1 MEISQEYKMLENR
14 IKISSII
21 KNQLPD
27 FVKEEFPLVNEFLSQ
42 YYLSIESKGS
52 PLDILQNI
60 DQYIKVDNLTNLVE
74 FTNLNSDVT
83 IFDDQILVDSTK
95 GFPNSYGLLL
105 VDDEIITYTGVTQ
118 NNISGSC
125 NISVGSTIAYVSN
138 IDSSLYTGRQFF
150 LPSLNKSV
158 NIVSISPDFVILSE
172 VVLEDADIDLGYSED
187 DIYDFI
193 IDSPQ
198 FTGCVRGF
206 NGITSYDDPNKVD
219 QLVFKETERSEHKKN
234 PDNFDLTIK
243 NKVSNLS
250 ILFLKEFFIKIKK
263 QVTPGL
269 ENKDFYELL
278 NENLFIKQS
287 NNLYTSKGTESSFKI
302 LFGALYGVNPRL
314 ILPRDY
320 LIQPSDAQFRVTQ
333 DLVVEKISGNPL
345 NLINGTLYQDKDING
360 LFSDARGTISDVKRI
375 SRGGEVYYTLSL
387 DSGYDKDIDV
397 FGSIKSNFQIHPKTI
412 LTSKIFENST
422 YLDVDSTIGFPN
434 FGELIINLDLNFN
447 GVDDVTILVTYTS
460 KVLNQ
465 FLGCSGIILPDALKD
480 EGISAGTEVRINNFA
495 YGFDSNNEI
504 VKIGI
509 TGVVSGIDS
518 FTTNSYYEQGDI
530 INIKTLGEDC
540 LSVKE
545 NNWFFNISTNYDIK
559 NIVDLS
565 PQQNSTVASKDLKIT
580 LFDNHSFFKGDG
592 LELFFSSN
600 ENFSGTITEI
610 GNSKEIF
617 VKTDLNIPI
626 SFLSLGSKIRKKIS
640 KLNVSN
646 DSVKNSDPSTID
658 TYRAY
663 NVNVQ
668 NTYVDYE
675 NSLYVTSPS
684 LPNYLNKQI
693 VVDDFSYEFSNIVL
707 SEDNSILVINTQ
719 TTIQNSNLL
728 NHGYYT
734 GDSVIF
740 RPSNLSNIKV
750 DGIGLT
756 TSVFFVKVDDENT
769 IKLSRSRENI
779 FNEKFVTITGNLNGS
794 RLEVLNFNDIN
805 FNSLK
810 LKAQNLVKKISKPEL
825 VEEKNETE
833 PGTTGIFVNG
843 VELLNYKSA
852 DKVFYGPIEK
862 ILVTSSG
869 NDYDVINPPNL
880 VITDSIGSGCTA
892 YCSVIGKLERIDI
905 IDPGFDYIEEPS
917 ITISG
922 GNGSG
927 AKARSRIIN
936 SVHAPEFNSETVN
949 LSNNTIEFF
958 DLHKFVNNEKVIYET
973 DGQKSV
979 LGVTTNSEYYVS
991 ILDSFTIKLHNNLSD
1006 SISGSNPVIFNEE
1019 GRGIHRLKS
1028 VLSKKKISSIE
1039 IISSGS
1045 GYQNKQTRVSG
1056 INTASNTLS
1065 IINHGYSDGEIITYY
1080 PQSTSIVG
1088 LTSSKSYY
1096 VTKVSDNEIKLSQI
1110 GPETDPKLFY
1120 TTNQHIDFRITSSS
1134 SHYFNYPP
1142 ITATLNGRVGISST
1156 SGQDY
1161 FAKIVPIFRG
1171 EIQSVFVENGGV
1183 GYGSSDIIN
1192 FDRQPNI
1199 FLVQGSGAQITPIV
1213 KDGSIEKVIIQSP
1226 GLNYKSVPKIVVNG
1240 DGFGAILVPIVSNGS
1255 ISEVKVISKGFGYT
1269 QDNTFLSIFTPG
1281 NGAKFKSTIKNWQI
1295 NLVQK
1300 YISNKKIYED
1310 DGILF
1315 NGLNDLQYGHLYPSR
1330 SLRSSIYSKLSSS
1343 VSTEEKYIVD
1353 LQLNSAGREIN
1364 SNSHS
1369 PIIGWAYDGNPI
1381 YGPYGSSFGNS
1392 GPIRLMRSGYGLKYS
1407 QSQGRLDGPSI
1418 NLYPLGFFVEDY
1430 EFKSIGDLDEYNGR
1444 YCATPEYPNGV
1455 YAYFSSF
1462 SNNFN
1467 NSGQFIN
1474 YKSPQFPYVIGNYY
1488 KNKVIDFNFN
1498 QSTFIDEEYFI
1509 NNKLLRN
1516 TTPYNLLSDRSGY
1529 EFIFEP
1535 YKEKSQE
1542 IEVEFTNSG
1551 TIDSINV
1558 INPGNNY
1565 KINDSIVLDDDFTSG
1580 RVTRINGK
1588 NISTITSS
1596 TVSINNIEFYPY
1608 GNLGEFIGISTIPH
1622 NFYNNSIVTLTSKY
1636 EYKQTDRVKVIENTL
1651 TLTENVNF
1659 PTFTG
1664 FVTFFKVYGNLDFP
1678 VKENDLYSIGP
1689 EVIKILNID
1698 NTNSQL
1704 RVLRNINP
1712 IGIGTSHKI
1721 GDELISL
1728 SRKVIFNTGI
1738 KSDFYNYNLNDEYY
1752 FDPKIS
1758 VGLGLTYGVGIT
1770 STLFFSVNPLNT
1782 PIIIE
1787 KGSQTTVYFKNQSDI
1802 SKYISGGYVDI
1813 TNSSNIEY
1821 NASRKRII
1829 SIGNT
1834 SIQIN
1839 FNTSSLP
1846 GTEITANLNK
1856 WNILDIPT
1864 RSIYLPNHKIKTG
1877 EELIYNP
1884 NKGTS
1889 ISISTNAL
1897 SSFELKADTIVYAVK
1912 LSSDLIGI
1920 STNPISINSSGE
1932 ISGIGTSNDIVY
1944 FSGIGT
1950 NNYHSFRTNY
1960 PNILTGTLSQNI
1972 STVSTS
1978 STHGLNLEDSVH
1990 ININS
1995 GISTVV
2001 KLIYNDENRRFTT
2014 NPIIIQSVNLIN
2026 NTLFV
2031 PNHNFRSGEKLIYN
2045 EISFIDGI
2053 LNNRMYYAVIIDSN
2067 NISLCSNLEET
2078 KKQLPNVINLIS
2090 SGTGT
2095 LSSVNSKIEITKY
2108 QDIIFDVSDTSLSHQ
2123 SGQSRSSSFDIKL
2136 FYDSNF
2142 KNEFYTFDVIK
2153 TGSIGIGTTS
2163 TIILKTKN
2171 LLKNIYY
2178 SLVPVNLSTVPAI
2191 KKQIYID
2198 KEQIDHNKISLL
2210 ESEIQGTKKVTNYT
2224 SNTFSFDTINP
2235 VESAIYN
2242 QNNSEIVYETDSI
2255 NAFGGITKVSLN
2267 SQNRTYRKVPKIK
2280 KINSGVGTN
2289 AILEI
2294 STSSI
2299 GNVTSNNIKIKDIG
2313 FNYSSDTTIRPKFIF
2328 PSIIRILPF
2337 YIFDSIEVVSRG
2349 TNYISPP
2356 DLVILDGITSDII
2369 DDAKLSYNIDSNKVT
2384 IIQNTKGISKVEP
2397 SIVAINN
2404 DNGFLINDIF
2414 YDGVS
2419 NTVTVILEGEYNDPS
2434 SFPFAVGDEV
2444 LIENVSV
2451 ESEDDKGYNSE
2462 NYGYKFF
2469 KIKILNQN
2477 FGGSGSN
2484 FSYSLDSLLEFG
2496 ENPGGYNIRFSKGTV
2511 IPKKYLPKFN
2521 SKLKVIEF
2529 GIDEKVV
2536 SSNNSGTVKG
2546 WDPENNYLKVIS
2558 NKDFIIGD
2566 TLVAQSSNVKGI
2578 IENII
2583 SFNTYLDINS
2593 NTTVKQGWKLLTGFL
2608 NNDYQRIYDSD
2619 YYQYFSYS
2627 IESSIDVNTWD
2638 DVVSN
2643 INHISGFKKFSDLLI
2658 EGFSDSTRIDESQN
2672 LGNYYAESINSEF
2685 IDFNCVHDFD
2695 LVTENSFITNKKIKS
2710 NEIYFDSRILQDYI
2724 ESIGNRVLIIDDISD
2739 KFTTTEPRPFQV
2751 IDTFEKED
2759 LRYKK
2764 YFIHI
2769 YDILDP
2775 TRTESIVVSLLQD
2788 GINGFLNQ
2796 YAVISSEDSLGYFD
2810 FQIEIDRFGQLLFYP
2825 SILERKIYKYNNFS
2839 IGLGD
2844 SLIGSGTTEISIG
2857 DISKIQ
2863 YVSTTI
2869 PADESGPISLSGIST
2884 SNRASK
2890 ILITISD
2897 PENVYYQVNEIGI
2910 LHNDLDVL
2918 INSYG
2923 DLNNLNFAPNY
2934 SSGIVTFS
2942 SSLENNQLSLKLH
2955 RNVGIGTSL
2964 FVNAVITSIDADNI
2978 NNINGQT
2985 LQILENIL
2993 SSRFISTSMT
3003 GDIPEKKLIFN
3014 HSNIYYA
3021 TYSNILIKD
3030 KTNNNYEFIEMNTLL
3045 NNTIQQSLV
3054 VEYGV
3059 LNFENSIG
3067 QFTSEIN
3074 DINGSFELY
3083 FTPYEDINY
3092 EIKMLTTIIGISDQ
3106 DGVIT
3111 L

>member
-1 MEISQEYKMLENR
+1 MLENR

-27 FVKEEFPLVNEFLSQ
+27 FVKEEFPLANEFLSQ

-60 DQYIKVDNLTNLVE
+60 DQYIKVDNLTNLIE
-74 FTNLNSDVT
+74 FTYLNSDVT
-83 IFDDQILVDSTK
+83 VFDDQILVDSTK
-95 GFPNSYGLLL
+95 EFPNSYGLLL

-138 IDSSLYTGRQFF
+138 IDSTLYIGRQFV

-158 NIVSISPDFVILSE
+158 NIVSISPDFVTLSE
-172 VVLEDADIDLGYSED
+172 VVLEDDDIDLGYSD
-187 DIYDFI
+187 DDTYDFT

-198 FTGCVRGF
+198 FTGCIRGF
-206 NGITSYDDPNKVD
+206 NGVTSYDDPNKVD
-219 QLVFKETERSEHKKN
+219 QLVFKETQRSEHKKN

-243 NKVSNLS
+243 NKVFNLS
-250 ILFLKEFFIKIKK
+250 ILFLKEFFIKVKK
-263 QVTPGL
+263 QITPGL

-302 LFGALYGVNPRL
+302 LFGALYGVKPRL

-333 DLVVEKISGNPL
+333 DLVVEAISGNPL
-345 NLINGTLYQDKDING
+345 DLVNGTLYQDKDING
-360 LFSDARGTISDVKRI
+360 LFSDARGTITDVKRI
-375 SRGGEVYYTLSL
+375 SRGGKIYYTLSL

-397 FGSIKSNFQIHPKTI
+397 FGSIKSNFKIHSKTK
-412 LTSKIFENST
+412 LTSKIFEDST

-434 FGELIINLDLNFN
+434 SGELIINFDSNLN

-465 FLGCSGIILPDALKD
+465 FLGCSGIILPDVLKD
-480 EGISAGTEVRINNFA
+480 SGILEGTEVKINNFA

-504 VKIGI
+504 VKIRI

-518 FTTNSYYEQGDI
+518 FTTNSYYEEGDI

-559 NIVDLS
+559 SIVDLS
-565 PQQNSTVASKDLKIT
+565 PRQNSKVASKDLKIT

-592 LELFFSSN
+592 LELFFSSD
-600 ENFSGTITEI
+600 ENFSGVISEI
-610 GNSKEIF
+610 SNSKEIF

-626 SFLSLGSKIRKKIS
+626 ESLSLNSKIRKKIS

-646 DSVKNSDPSTID
+646 TSVKNSDQSTIA
-658 TYRAY
+658 TYKTY
-663 NVNVQ
+663 NTNIQ

-693 VVDDFSYEFSNIVL
+693 TVDDFSYEFSDIIL
-707 SEDNSILVINTQ
+707 PEDNNILVIDSQ
-719 TTIQNSNLL
+719 TTKGNTVLL

-740 RPSNLSNIKV
+740 RPSNLSNIEV

-756 TSVFFVKVDDENT
+756 TSVFFVKVDNENT

-794 RLEVLNFNDIN
+794 RLEVLDFNDIN

-843 VELLNYKSA
+843 VELLNYKSS

-862 ILVTSSG
+862 LLVTSGG
-869 NDYDVINPPNL
+869 NDYDVINPPSL
-880 VITDSIGSGCTA
+880 VITDSIGSGCTS
-892 YCSVIGKLERIDI
+892 YCSVIGELERIDI
-905 IDPGFDYIEEPS
+905 VDPGFDYIEEPS

-927 AKARSRIIN
+927 AKARARIIN

-958 DLHKFVNNEKVIYET
+958 DPHKFTENEKVIYET

-979 LGVTTNSEYYVS
+979 LGVTTNSEYHVS
-991 ILDSFTIKLHNNLSD
+991 ILDPFTVKLHNNLSD

-1039 IISSGS
+1039 ILSSGS
-1045 GYQNKQTRVSG
+1045 GYQNKKTRVSG
-1056 INTASNTLS
+1056 INTASDTLR
-1065 IINHGYSDGEIITYY
+1065 IIDHGYSDGEIVTYY

-1088 LTSSKSYY
+1088 LTSSRSYY

-1110 GPETDPKLFY
+1110 GPKSNPKLFY
-1120 TTNQHIDFRITSSS
+1120 DTKQHINLTRTSSLI
-1134 SHYFNYPP
+1134 HYFNYPP
-1142 ITATLNGRVGISST
+1142 ITATLNGKVGISST

-1171 EIQSVFVENGGV
+1171 KIQSVFVENGGV

-1199 FLVQGSGAQITPIV
+1199 FLVEGSGAQITPIV
-1213 KDGSIEKVIIQSP
+1213 KNGSIEKVIIQSP
-1226 GLNYKSVPKIVVNG
+1226 GLNYKSVPNIVVNG
-1240 DGFGAILVPIVSNGS
+1240 DGFGAILVPVVSDGS

-1281 NGAKFKSTIKNWQI
+1281 SGAKFKSIIKTWQI

-1315 NGLNDLQYGHLYPSR
+1315 NGLSDLQYGHLYPSR
-1330 SLRSSIYSKLSSS
+1330 SLRSSVYSRLSSS
-1343 VSTEEKYIVD
+1343 DVNAEKYIVD
-1353 LQLNSAGREIN
+1353 LQLNTAGREIN

-1381 YGPYGSSFGNS
+1381 YGPYGFSFGNS

-1407 QSQGRLDGPSI
+1407 QTQGRINGPSFG
-1418 NLYPLGFFVEDY
+1418 LYPPGFFVEDY
-1430 EFKSIGDLDEYNGR
+1430 EFKGTGDLDEYNGR
-1444 YCATPEYPNGV
+1444 YCVTPEYPNGV
-1455 YAYFSSF
+1455 YAYFSTFFNSF
-1462 SNNFN
+1462 ANVGPFV
-1467 NSGQFIN
+1467 N
-1474 YKSPQFPYVIGNYY
+1474 YKSPKFPYVIGNYY

-1498 QSTFIDEEYFI
+1498 QSTLIDEEYFI

-1535 YKEKSQE
+1535 YKEKVQE

-1551 TIDSINV
+1551 IIDSINV

-1565 KINDSIVLDDDFTSG
+1565 KINDSIVLDDDSTSG

-1596 TVSINNIEFYPY
+1596 TISVDNIEFYPY
-1608 GNLGEFIGISTIPH
+1608 GNLREFIGISTIPH
-1622 NFYNNSIVTLTSKY
+1622 DFYNNSIVTLTSKY

-1651 TLTENVNF
+1651 VLTENVNF
-1659 PTFTG
+1659 PTSTG

-1698 NTNSQL
+1698 YVNSQL
-1704 RVLRNINP
+1704 RVLRNVNP
-1712 IGIGTSHKI
+1712 IVGIGTSHKI
-1721 GDELISL
+1721 GDELTSL
-1728 SRKVIFNTGI
+1728 SRKVLFNTGI
-1738 KSDFYNYNLNDEYY
+1738 KSDFYNYNINDEYY
-1752 FDPKIS
+1752 FDPRIS

-1782 PIIIE
+1782 PIILE
-1787 KGSQTTVYFKNQSDI
+1787 KGSETIVYFKNQSDI

-1821 NASRKRII
+1821 NASRKKII

-1834 SIQIN
+1834 SIKID
-1839 FNTSSLP
+1839 FDTASFP
-1846 GTEITANLNK
+1846 GTEVTANLNK

-1864 RSIYLPNHKIKTG
+1864 RSIYLPDHKIKTG
-1877 EELIYNP
+1877 QELIYNP

-1897 SSFELKADTIVYAVK
+1897 SSFELKKDTIVYAVK
-1912 LSSDLIGI
+1912 LSKDLIGI

-1950 NNYHSFRTNY
+1950 NNYHSFKTNY
-1960 PNILTGTLSQNI
+1960 PNILKGSLSQNI

-1978 STHGLNLEDSVH
+1978 STHGLNLEDSVY

-2001 KLIYNDENRRFTT
+2001 KLVYNDENRRFTT
-2014 NPIIIQSVNLIN
+2014 TPRTIQSVNLIN

-2031 PNHNFRSGEKLIYN
+2031 PDHNFRTGEKLIYN
-2045 EISFIDGI
+2045 ESSSIDGI
-2053 LNNRMYYAVIIDSN
+2053 VNNRMYYAAIIDSN
-2067 NISLCSNLEET
+2067 NISLCSNLSET

-2090 SGTGT
+2090 SGSGT

-2108 QDIIFDVSDTSLSHQ
+2108 QNIIFDVSDISLSHP
-2123 SGQSRSSSFDIKL
+2123 SGQSRDPSFDIKL

-2142 KNEFYTFDVIK
+2142 KNEFYTFDL
-2153 TGSIGIGTTS
+2153 TRSGSIGIGTTS
-2163 TIILKTKN
+2163 TITLKTQN
-2171 LLKNIYY
+2171 LPNNIYY
-2178 SLVPVNLSTVPAI
+2178 SLVSLSGAPST
-2191 KKQIYID
+2191 KRQIYID

-2210 ESEIQGTKKVTNYT
+2210 ESEIQGKQKVTNYT
-2224 SNTFSFDTINP
+2224 LNTFSFDTINP
-2235 VESAIYN
+2235 VESSIYN
-2242 QNNSEIVYETDSI
+2242 QNNSEITYETNSI

-2294 STSSI
+2294 STNSI

-2337 YIFDSIEVVSRG
+2337 YIFDSIEVASKG

-2356 DLVILDGITSDII
+2356 DLVVLDGITSDII
-2369 DDAKLSYNIDSNKVT
+2369 DDVQLNYNIDSNKVT

-2444 LIENVSV
+2444 LVENVTV
-2451 ESEDDKGYNSE
+2451 DSEDDKGYNSE

-2469 KIKILNQN
+2469 KIKNLNPN
-2477 FGGSGSN
+2477 FGGSGAN
-2484 FSYSLDSLLEFG
+2484 FSYSLDGLLEFG
-2496 ENPGGYNIRFSKGTV
+2496 ETPGDYNIRFSKGTV

-2529 GIDEKVV
+2529 GIDEEVV
-2536 SSNNSGTVKG
+2536 STNNSGIVKG

-2558 NKDFIIGD
+2558 NKDFVVGD

-2583 SFNTYLDINS
+2583 SFSTYLDINS

-2608 NNDYQRIYDSD
+2608 NNDYQRVYDSD

-2627 IESSIDVNTWD
+2627 IESSIDINKWD

-2658 EGFSDSTRIDESQN
+2658 EGFSDSTRADQSQN
-2672 LGNYYAESINSEF
+2672 LGNYYAESISAEF

-2695 LVTENSFITNKKIKS
+2695 LATENSFITNKKIKS

-2724 ESIGNRVLIIDDISD
+2724 ESIGNRVLIVDDISN
-2739 KFTTTEPRPFQV
+2739 KFTTTEPRPFQI
-2751 IDTFEKED
+2751 IDNFEKED
-2759 LRYKK
+2759 IRYKK
-2764 YFIHI
+2764 YFVYIF
-2769 YDILDP
+2769 DILDP
-2775 TRTESIVVSLLQD
+2775 TRTESSVVSLLQD
-2788 GINGFLNQ
+2788 GVNGFLNQ
-2796 YAVISSEDSLGYFD
+2796 YALISSEDSLGYFD
-2810 FQIEIDRFGQLLFYP
+2810 FQVEIDRFGQLLFYP
-2825 SILERKIYKYNNFS
+2825 SISERKIYKYNNFS

-2844 SLIGSGTTEISIG
+2844 SLVGSGTTTEISIG
-2857 DISKIQ
+2857 NISKIE
-2863 YVSTTI
+2863 YVNTII
-2869 PADESGPISLSGIST
+2869 PADEPNPISLPGIST
-2884 SNRASK
+2884 SNRACK

-2897 PENVYYQVNEIGI
+2897 PENAYYQVNEIGI
-2910 LHNDLDVL
+2910 LHNDVDVM

-2955 RNVGIGTSL
+2955 KNVGIGTSL
-2964 FVNAVITSIDADNI
+2964 FVNASITSIDANNI
-2978 NNINGQT
+2978 SNINGQT

-3014 HSNIYYA
+3014 HSNIYSA
-3021 TYSNILIKD
+3021 TYSNVLIKD

-3074 DINGSFELY
+3074 NINGSFELY
-3083 FTPYEDINY
+3083 FTPYEDIDY

-3106 DGVIT
+3106 NGAIS